1 MYVFD
6 ERGFNEFRV
15 KHPELRYFQALR
27 HFMGV
32 DRIEVVYHEEE
43 DIVREDTF
51 YYQNENSVKR
61 FLITFLTKDG
71 RLFEQVMEAE
81 TVCQAVMQRH
91 ADFGVE
97 HDWATKNVY
106 PIVYSSEEI

>member
-6 ERGFNEFRV
+6 EKGFNEFRL
-15 KHPELRYFQALR
+15 KNPELRYFQALR

-51 YYQNENSVKR
+51 YYQNEK
-61 FLITFLTKDG
+61 
-71 RLFEQVMEAE
+71 
-81 TVCQAVMQRH
+81 
-91 ADFGVE
+91 
-97 HDWATKNVY
+97 
-106 PIVYSSEEI
+106 